1 LQVKSRVIEFQRRT
15 AAADRSDRQGGIAPS
30 QLQSLSDEALMEYL
44 KDGYH
49 DALALIFERY
59 YRLVV
64 SVAFEILHDR
74 GEAEDLMQDVF
85 FEIYRAIENFDP
97 LKGSVKTWILQYAY
111 HRSLNRRQYL
121 NLRHFYD
128 RQQICELEALEPRCA
143 SDTWNG
149 LTYEEWA
156 RVIQQGLATLNDKQ
170 RTTLELACFHGL
182 LLSEIADRINES
194 QANVRHYYYRGLK
207 KLRDSLRERSCFEGK
222 LVRSREEDEL

>member
-1 LQVKSRVIEFQRRT
+1 
-15 AAADRSDRQGGIAPS
+15 
-30 QLQSLSDEALMEYL
+30 MEQL

-74 GEAEDLMQDVF
+74 GEAEDLMQEVF

-97 LKGSVKTWILQYAY
+97 QKGSAKTWILQYAY

-128 RQQICELEALEPRCA
+128 RRQISELDAMEPRCSA
-143 SDTWNG
+143 EGRNG
-149 LTYEEWA
+149 LTYAEWA
-156 RVIQQGLATLNDKQ
+156 RVIRQGIATLNDKQ
-170 RTTLELACFHGL
+170 RITLELACFQGL

-207 KLRDSLRERSCFEGK
+207 KLRDSLRERSCF
-222 LVRSREEDEL
+222 DENSPDP

>member
-15 AAADRSDRQGGIAPS
+15 AVGDRADRQGGLSLS
-30 QLQSLSDEALMEYL
+30 QLQSLTDEALMEQL

-74 GEAEDLMQDVF
+74 GEAEDLMQEVF
-85 FEIYRAIENFDP
+85 FEIYRAIQNFDP
-97 LKGSVKTWILQYAY
+97 LKGSAKTWILQYAY

-128 RQQICELEALEPRCA
+128 RLQISELEAMEPRC
-143 SDTWNG
+143 SSESWNG

-156 RVIQQGLATLNDKQ
+156 RVIRQGLATLNENQ
-170 RTTLELACFHGL
+170 RLTLELACFHGL

-207 KLRDSLRERSCFEGK
+207 KLRDSLRERSCFDEK
-222 LVRSREEDEL
+222 LARSLEEAER

>member
-1 LQVKSRVIEFQRRT
+1 
-15 AAADRSDRQGGIAPS
+15 
-30 QLQSLSDEALMEYL
+30 MEHL

-74 GEAEDLMQDVF
+74 GEAEDLMQEVF

-97 LKGSVKTWILQYAY
+97 QKGSAKTWILQYAY

-128 RQQICELEALEPRCA
+128 RRQISELEAMEPRCP
-143 SDTWNG
+143 TEGWNG

-156 RVIQQGLATLNDKQ
+156 RVIRQGLETLSDKQ
-170 RTTLELACFHGL
+170 RITLELACFHGL

-207 KLRDSLRERSCFEGK
+207 KLRDSLREWSCFDEK
-222 LVRSREEDEL
+222 LARSLEEAER